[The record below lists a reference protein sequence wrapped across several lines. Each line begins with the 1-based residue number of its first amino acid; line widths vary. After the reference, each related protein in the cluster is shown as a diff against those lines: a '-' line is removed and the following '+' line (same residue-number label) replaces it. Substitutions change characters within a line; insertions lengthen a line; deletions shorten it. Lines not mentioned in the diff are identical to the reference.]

1 MYDEYVYARGSIKC
15 WLESDGEK
23 LGTHAVALAFEAA
36 AVDAWDDIHNISE
49 TLSGAEGER
58 IAKSKVERLA
68 KGEEIVMLRSELLA
82 LVRSGDK
89 PIVLLPTGGYCTN
102 SNCERLCSLMDI
114 VEAPCSH
121 KIITDKA
128 AKRLSRERD
137 NLIASFRSINDMED
151 YANELI
157 LDARK
162 KKIQSIEPILI
173 KHNIPFD
180 SFNDEIKAV
189 WS

>member
-1 MYDEYVYARGSIKC
+1 MSEFDAAI
-15 WLESDGEK
+15 
-23 LGTHAVALAFEAA
+23 EAS
-36 AVDAWDDIHNISE
+36 AVDAWDEIYNVSD

-58 IAKSKVERLA
+58 IGQNKAELLA
-68 KGEEIVMLRSELLA
+68 QGEEIVLSRSELLA

-102 SNCERLCSLMDI
+102 RNCERLCSLMDI
-114 VEAPCSH
+114 VEAPCKH

-137 NLIASFRSINDMED
+137 SLIASFRAINDMGD

-157 LDARK
+157 LDATK
-162 KKIQSIEPILI
+162 KKIQSIELTLV
-173 KHNIPFD
+173 KHGIPFD
-180 SFNDEIKAV
+180 SFNDDIKAV